1 MILWKL
7 LQQSARC
14 GFNRKIFS
22 SSFMRFWDRTSFIV
36 WRSQPAPLS
45 SLLKAGRLS
54 SLLPEFLVLLMLAQ
68 CNSEICLTKRAD
80 HLNQEYLARSK
91 CSLSL
96 SDVWSLIRPH
106 FYWFIAAV
114 ISAILVAVVNIGL
127 PIYLGELID
136 RMVLLIKDQS
146 KDVRSLNIIKP
157 EALKLILCYS
167 AQAVLTFFYITFLS
181 ILGERVAS
189 DLRLKLF
196 NNLVLM
202 DMSFHDA
209 QKSAELSNRLNVD
222 VQEFKSS
229 FKLVLAQGIKTAT
242 QVTGCFFILV
252 SISPKLTLYTVSALP
267 LIIAIGTLF
276 GALLRSL
283 SRRAQAQ
290 FAVASCVADEAFS
303 NIRTVRAFAM
313 EEQESKIFKREVLK
327 ACSLQEM
334 LGMGIGLFQAATN
347 FFLNGIVLSV
357 LYGGSSLITSGE
369 ITPGQ
374 LMSFLVT
381 AQTIQKS
388 MSQFSQLFGTA
399 VKGWTAGARVFQFA
413 NMQPSICTYDGV
425 CIPYHS
431 LFGEVRFENV
441 KFAYPARPEHCV
453 FENLNLTIPAGHVVA
468 FCGASG
474 EGKTTITS
482 LLERFYEPLAGRVLL
497 DNHDLRTLNLDW
509 LRGQV
514 SSQYCIQKKK
524 KHAFEFI

>member
-54 SLLPEFLVLLMLAQ
+54 SLLPEFL
-68 CNSEICLTKRAD
+68 
-80 HLNQEYLARSK
+80 
-91 CSLSL
+91 
-96 SDVWSLIRPH
+96 
-106 FYWFIAAV
+106 
-114 ISAILVAVVNIGL
+114 SAILVAVVNIGL

-242 QVTGCFFILV
+242 QKDWTLIPNVLLSCIKVTGCFFILV

-509 LRGQV
+509 LRGQKGQHYV
-514 SSQYCIQKKK
+514 N
-524 KHAFEFI
+524 ANL